1 MKARSRGEG
10 WRAIIKEDNE
20 QGERW
25 RAIIKEDKEQG
36 RDGGPS

>member
-1 MKARSRGEG
+1 MKTRSRGEG

-20 QGERW
+20 QGGRW